1 VEELQLYFSEGN
13 KKGRVRAIPG
23 EGLDIPIWILGSSTE
38 SAYLAAAKGLCLMFC
53 ESFCSAQ
60 LLNAIRIYRNNFQP
74 SEQLKEPYVVACQ
87 CNCSRF

>member
-13 KKGRVRAIPG
+13 KRASTRNPG

-38 SAYLAAAKGLCLMFC
+38 SAYLAAAKGLPFFA
-53 ESFCSAQ
+53 SHFAPAQ

-74 SEQLKEPYVVACQ
+74 SEQ
-87 CNCSRF
+87 